1 MLIELNNL
9 VPDPLPE
16 KIVEASGIWG
26 GELRIETRSKVLVS
40 AQSGM
45 GKSTLLH
52 ILYGLRQDYTGTAKV
67 DGTCLRQFSTQEW
80 ERVRRERISLQFQD
94 LRLFPNL
101 SARENLL
108 LLPQSNPAAPSLE
121 EMAERLEM
129 TPFLNQ
135 SLSTL
140 SQGQRQRMAL
150 VRTLRKPFRFL
161 MLDEPFSHLDET
173 NQMSACSLI
182 EEIVD
187 RNQAGLLV
195 SSLGSTPHLPLDQII
210 EL

>member
-1 MLIELNNL
+1 MLIELNDL

-26 GELRIETRSKVLVS
+26 GELRIAPRSKVLVS

-187 RNQAGLLV
+187 RNQAGLLG
-195 SSLGSTPHLPLDQII
+195 SSLGSTPHLPFDQII

>member
-1 MLIELNNL
+1 MLIELNDL
-9 VPDPLPE
+9 VPDPMPE

-195 SSLGSTPHLPLDQII
+195 SSLGSTPHLPFDQII

>member
-1 MLIELNNL
+1 MLIELNDL

-26 GELRIETRSKVLVS
+26 GELRIEPRSKVLVS

-195 SSLGSTPHLPLDQII
+195 SSLGSTPHLPFDQII

>member
-1 MLIELNNL
+1 MLIELNDL

-195 SSLGSTPHLPLDQII
+195 SSLGSTPHLPFDQII

>member
-1 MLIELNNL
+1 MLIELNDL

-67 DGTCLRQFSTQEW
+67 DGTCLRQFSPQEW

-150 VRTLRKPFRFL
+150 VRTLRMPFRFL

-195 SSLGSTPHLPLDQII
+195 SSLGSTPHLPFDQII

>member
-1 MLIELNNL
+1 M
-9 VPDPLPE
+9 
-16 KIVEASGIWG
+16 
-26 GELRIETRSKVLVS
+26 KVHS
-40 AQSGM
+40 CQ
-45 GKSTLLH
+45 H
-52 ILYGLRQDYTGTAKV
+52 GLRQDYTGTAKV
-67 DGTCLRQFSTQEW
+67 DGTCASFSPQEW

-173 NQMSACSLI
+173 NQMALF
-182 EEIVD
+182 
-187 RNQAGLLV
+187 
-195 SSLGSTPHLPLDQII
+195 PHRGNR
-210 EL
+210 

>member
-1 MLIELNNL
+1 MLIELNDL

-26 GELRIETRSKVLVS
+26 GELRIEPRSKVLVS

-67 DGTCLRQFSTQEW
+67 DGTCLRQFSPQEW

-108 LLPQSNPAAPSLE
+108 LLPQSNPVAPSLE

-195 SSLGSTPHLPLDQII
+195 SSLGSTPHLPFDQII

>member
-1 MLIELNNL
+1 MLIELNDL
-9 VPDPLPE
+9 VPDPLPK

-195 SSLGSTPHLPLDQII
+195 SSLGSTPHLPFDQII